1 MTSEQKTQTDSKP
14 SENSCPGVNRRKF
27 LGGGAIAAAAL
38 ATPTTAWG
46 GGEAQANPEPRQPN
60 PGSVKRIPNHFVIFE
75 EPHVVSSSYG
85 EARLQ
90 LNVVMNPVLLRRK
103 KLVEVEEVRTRC
115 YNGEIPGSTI
125 FVNPGDKIRVT
136 LKNWL
141 PDENQ
146 EKAENSAEVL
156 EGDENC
162 PNGYNI
168 TNLHFHGLHVS
179 PASICEESQNKK
191 KILSSDDLLLE
202 VLPKDSN
209 DPDPV
214 QSNVKVFCH
223 EYLVWLPKFHAPGTH
238 WYHAHRHGST
248 AIHVSNGMAGA
259 IIVKEPP
266 DDRIVD
272 ETRDKVWIVQ
282 EVLGEED
289 SDIYC
294 KPTTQESEFLI
305 NGQYQPTIT
314 LQAEEVQRWRF
325 IDATSSTQGL
335 MNLKLVKVD
344 NNVDPYYD
352 APLRGQPVDMHLIAV
367 DGISFYGKA
376 PQPTKGW
383 DMAPGN
389 RADFLVKLEPG
400 WYKVVKDLFSQRGG
414 SGVSCPQV
422 LAFVRVPENPKYQEE
437 LPTVIPGKPPRYLL
451 PIHPSEIGNQHQKRQ
466 TCFLVYDYFP
476 EGVDN
481 PKRRS
486 FLINNRLYNHD
497 RLDVEVN
504 LGDVEAWELKNEGI
518 WKKNGQN
525 GTIEKDPS
533 QGQAHPF
540 HIHVNPFQVVG
551 EKIDPHGPDNS
562 TNWRWRDVI
571 ALPPSPA
578 PNRLPIPITIWQRF
592 LDYPGEYVMH
602 CHILTHEDQGMM
614 QNIRVKY
621 NDYPPLRNQSVNLEG
636 WDDWSMFPA
645 CPSDAEERED
655 CEWPTGGKPCG
666 SIFGEV
672 DDSDCGDPEEETPE
686 LCDHCNEP

>member
-14 SENSCPGVNRRKF
+14 SENSGPGVNRRKF

-75 EPHVVSSSYG
+75 EPHVVSSSGG
-85 EARLQ
+85 EARLE
-90 LNVVMNPVLLRRK
+90 LNVVMNSMLLRRK
-103 KLVEVEEVRTRC
+103 KLVEVEKVTTRS
-115 YNGEIPGSTI
+115 YNNEIPGPTI
-125 FVNPGDKIRVT
+125 FVNPGDKIGVT

-141 PDENQ
+141 PDDSQ
-146 EKAENSAEVL
+146 GTAKNSA
-156 EGDENC
+156 DENC

-179 PASICEESQNKK
+179 PASICEEKQDKN

-202 VLPKDSN
+202 VQPNDS
-209 DPDPV
+209 
-214 QSNVKVFCH
+214 H

-266 DDRIVD
+266 YDRIVD

-352 APLRGQPVDMHLIAV
+352 APLRGEPVDMHLIAV
-367 DGISFYGKA
+367 DGISFYDKA

-389 RADFLVKLEPG
+389 RADFLVKLQPG
-400 WYKVVKDLFSQRGG
+400 WYKVVKDEFSQSGG
-414 SGVSCPQV
+414 SLQSSRQV
-422 LAFVRVPENPKYQEE
+422 LAFVQVLGNLNYQQE
-437 LPTVIPGKPPRYLL
+437 LPPFIPGTPPRYLE
-451 PIHPSEIGNQHQKRQ
+451 PIEYSEICNPDQKRQ
-466 TCFLVYDYFP
+466 TCFLVYDYYPYP
-476 EGVDN
+476 EPEN
-481 PKRRS
+481 NLKRRS
-486 FLINNRLYNHD
+486 FLINNRLYKHD

-518 WKKNGQN
+518 WKKRGQN
-525 GTIEKDPS
+525 GTIEKKPFE
-533 QGQAHPF
+533 GQAHPF

-571 ALPPSPA
+571 ALPPSS
-578 PNRLPIPITIWQRF
+578 PITIWQRF

-672 DDSDCGDPEEETPE
+672 DDSDCGDPEEKTPE
-686 LCDHCNEP
+686 VCDHCPENL